1 MGTRRLET
9 RFERSAKDAVAP
21 LAVLA
26 ALWLI
31 GPAGA
36 AGLPP
41 ATDGF
46 TRAAQCGDAPEGCAR
61 IRGHIPATSE
71 RSGVETLG
79 GRPAGFGPPP
89 PPLLSGLGAAG
100 QAAADA
106 VSHGLFFLEVSHDDT
121 AR

>member
-1 MGTRRLET
+1 M
-9 RFERSAKDAVAP
+9 RFERSAKGAVAP
-21 LAVLA
+21 LAVFLA
-26 ALWLI
+26 IWLI

-41 ATDGF
+41 ATDGA
-46 TRAAQCGDAPEGCAR
+46 THATQCGDAPEGCAR

-71 RSGVETLG
+71 GSGVETLG

-89 PPLLSGLGAAG
+89 APFVSGLGAAG